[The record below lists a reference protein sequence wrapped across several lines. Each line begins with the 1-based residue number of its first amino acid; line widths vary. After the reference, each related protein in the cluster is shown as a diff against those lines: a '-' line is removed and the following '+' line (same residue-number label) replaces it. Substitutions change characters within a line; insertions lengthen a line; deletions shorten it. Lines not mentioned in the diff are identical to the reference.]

1 MLLLMMLPDLLAAPP
16 GGGAHTELVEPE
28 IKDKQVKHVMLI
40 NNYARIWIIL
50 KYMLTSLTE
59 KLFI

>member
-40 NNYARIWIIL
+40 NNYARIWIVHAHF
-50 KYMLTSLTE
+50 TN
-59 KLFI
+59 